1 MNQFR
6 PVEEQFELLKRA
18 THEIISEEDLKARLK
33 DSKENNRPMRIKL
46 GLDPTAPHIHLGFA
60 VVLRKLRQFQDLG
73 HQVILL
79 IGDFTARVGDPSGRN
94 QTRKVLTPEEIN
106 ENARTYREQF
116 SLILDVDKTEVR
128 FNSEWLGK
136 MDFADVI
143 GLTSRYTVA
152 RIMERDDFENRFN
165 NGIPIGLHEF
175 LYPVMQGYDSVAL
188 EADVE
193 MGGSDQKFNCL
204 VGRTLQQQYGQ
215 DSQIVFLMP
224 ILEGLDGT
232 EKMSK
237 SLGNY
242 VGITEPA
249 NEMFGKIMS
258 IPDTSMRRYFELCT
272 TVPMSDVDQRLK
284 NDHPKAVKKWLGR
297 EIVAIYHSR
306 EAAQA
311 ADEEFER
318 VFKHKE
324 EPTDMDEHAIPRSET
339 SDGKYFIVKLLNHIG
354 MASSNKEARR
364 FVDQGSVRVDGEK
377 ITELVDLD
385 ITQPVVIKVGRR
397 YARVLLCEDS

>member
-1 MNQFR
+1 MSQFL
-6 PVEEQFELLKRA
+6 PVEEQFEMLKRA

-33 DSKENNRPMRIKL
+33 ESREQNRPMRIKL

-79 IGDFTARVGDPSGRN
+79 IGDFTARVGDPSGRS
-94 QTRKVLTPEEIN
+94 QTRKVLTPEEIA

-116 SLILDVDKTEVR
+116 SLILDDQKTEVR

-152 RIMERDDFENRFN
+152 RIMERDDFENRFK
-165 NGIPIGLHEF
+165 NGVPIGLHEF

-188 EADVE
+188 ESDVE

-215 DSQIVFLMP
+215 QSQIVFLMP
-224 ILEGLDGT
+224 ILEGTDGK

-258 IPDTSMRRYFELCT
+258 IPDDVMRRYFELCT
-272 TVPMSDVDQRLK
+272 TVPMGDVDQRLK
-284 NDHPKAVKKWLGR
+284 NDHPMEVKKWLGR
-297 EIVAIYHSR
+297 EIVSIYHSR
-306 EAAQA
+306 EAAQGA
-311 ADEEFER
+311 EEEFVK
-318 VFKHKE
+318 VFKRRE
-324 EPTDMDEHAIPRSET
+324 DPTDMPEFSIPKEEAPEGT
-339 SDGKYFIVKLLNHIG
+339 YFIVKLLPRIEL
-354 MASSNKEARR
+354 ASSNKESRR
-364 FVDQGSVRVDGEK
+364 FLDQGSVRVDGEK
-377 ITELVDLD
+377 VTEPIDLD
-385 ITQPVVIKVGRR
+385 IGQPRVIKVGRR
-397 YARVLLCEDS
+397 YARVCLCRD